1 MMEDTSKKSGGHEEQ
16 KSGEKTLSR
25 RSSAAEMNVSFEAQ
39 VSVFEELHA
48 ADKAESTTS
57 DGTRTKK
64 QQQTNQKLSIYFSFM
79 FFYSGVTPGLT
90 LLCFLFFFIFFIF
103 FVSTLVE
110 SRFKSFETS
119 KKF

>member
-64 QQQTNQKLSIYFSFM
+64 QQQTNQKLSIYFSF
-79 FFYSGVTPGLT
+79 FYVF
-90 LLCFLFFFIFFIF
+90 LLWSHTWTHATLFFVFFHF
-103 FVSTLVE
+103 FHFFHFFCFYTCRIQV
-110 SRFKSFETS
+110 
-119 KKF
+119 